1 MNLSPIAHPVATTAP
16 RPVLGLVGGV
26 ASGKSHLGRQL
37 AQRRPIAIV
46 DADRLGH
53 EVLRDPQV
61 KRELVRLLGEQILDP
76 QGELSRGAVA
86 ELVFGTD
93 PAAGERRRQL
103 EAVTHPRI
111 RAAAAAQLEVARQD
125 LACEG
130 SVIDAA
136 LLLEAGWHELCDT
149 VVFVDC
155 PRAERLRRAALRG
168 WSGAELERR
177 EASQWPL
184 EEKRA
189 RADVIIENG
198 PGQDGAAALERV
210 WSELV
215 RGAGPRVPG
224 NRPVREMP
232 A

>member
-1 MNLSPIAHPVATTAP
+1 MNLSPTAHPVATTAP

-37 AQRRPIAIV
+37 AQRRTIAIV

-61 KRELVRLLGEQILDP
+61 RRELVELFGEQIVDP

-86 ELVFGTD
+86 ALVFGTE
-93 PAAGERRRQL
+93 PAAQERRRQL

-111 RAAAAAQLEVARQD
+111 RAAAAAQLELARQD
-125 LACEG
+125 PACEG

-136 LLLEAGWHELCDT
+136 LLLEAGWHEFCDA
-149 VVFVDC
+149 VVFVEC
-155 PRAERLRRAALRG
+155 PRAERLKRAALRG
-168 WSGAELERR
+168 WSAEELERR
-177 EASQWPL
+177 EASQWSL
-184 EEKRA
+184 EAKRA
-189 RADVIIENG
+189 RADAVIENG

-224 NRPVREMP
+224 IRPVREMP